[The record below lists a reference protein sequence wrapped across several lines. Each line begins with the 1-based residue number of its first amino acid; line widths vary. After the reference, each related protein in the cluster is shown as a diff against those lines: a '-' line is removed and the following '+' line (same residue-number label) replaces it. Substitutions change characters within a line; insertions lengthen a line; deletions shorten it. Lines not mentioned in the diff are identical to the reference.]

1 MPKVYNKA
9 PLPFVGQKRMFL
21 KEFRQALA
29 NIPGDGA
36 GWTIVDAFGGSG
48 LLSHVAARE
57 KPAARVI
64 YNDYDGYADRLRHI
78 PDYNRLRE
86 QLARIVGDT
95 PREVRLSAQQ
105 EADAKRAIIEFDG
118 HIDLRV
124 LSSFILFSVKQAAS
138 LDQLLGYEFYN
149 KIRQSPIPTADDYL
163 DGLEIV
169 RQDFAYLLAEHTGSA
184 NTLLVL
190 DPPYLSTMQGAY
202 ANDKF
207 FGMVDFL
214 RLIRLT
220 RPPFILFGSTR
231 SEVLDYFDYLEEY
244 EPAEYERFAGFD
256 VLQKQIK
263 MSGNGVEYEDNMLIK
278 F

>member
-78 PDYNRLRE
+78 HDYNRLRE
-86 QLARIVGDT
+86 QLARIIGDT
-95 PREVRLSAQQ
+95 PRNARLSAQQ
-105 EADAKRAIIEFDG
+105 EADVKRAIIEFDG
-118 HIDLRV
+118 HINLRMI
-124 LSSFILFSVKQAAS
+124 SSFILFSTKQVAS
-138 LDQLLGYEFYN
+138 LEQLLRCEFYN
-149 KIRQSPIPTADDYL
+149 KIRRSPIPTADDYL

-169 RQDFAYLLAEHTGSA
+169 RQDFADLLVEHASSP

-202 ANDKF
+202 ANDKC

-220 RPPFILFGSTR
+220 RPPFILFSSTR
-231 SEVLDYFDYLEEY
+231 GEVLDYFDYLAEY
-244 EPAEYERFAGFD
+244 EPVEYDRFAGFD
-256 VLQKQIK
+256 LIRKQAIL
-263 MSGNGVEYEDNMLIK
+263 SGKTVAYEDNMLFK